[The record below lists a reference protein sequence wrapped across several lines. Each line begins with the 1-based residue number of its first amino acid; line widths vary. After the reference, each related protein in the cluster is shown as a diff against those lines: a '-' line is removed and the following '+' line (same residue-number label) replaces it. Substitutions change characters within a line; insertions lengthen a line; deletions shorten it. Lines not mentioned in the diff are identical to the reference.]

1 MELNI
6 LFKFEIKFFFFLS
19 IFCAIIGINNLI
31 YNEVFFKHYIKSIEN
46 RNTDF
51 ESKNLTSNYLKKII
65 NKFKNKLK
73 FLSRINTNKKKIT
86 KITESNLTQII
97 DFVNNL
103 NIYNL
108 TEYNI
113 KPFNFVR
120 NPKISIIIPIYNSQ
134 IFILQIIKS
143 IQVQSLED
151 LEIIF
156 VDDCSLDNTTQIIT
170 RLQKKDKRII
180 LLKNKKNKG
189 PFYSRNKA
197 VIFARGEYIQFID
210 SDDILINNILEKA
223 YLVAKN
229 NNIDII
235 QYKFIKKKKKI
246 SIIDE
251 STSFKVIN
259 QPELS
264 DQMYYGKGKLM
275 QDNYYIFNKIIKK
288 KTFLDSLL
296 YIGDDVL
303 KIKLYMNED
312 LLLLFSILRVANS
325 LLFIKDIGYIKL
337 ESLNNTSL
345 FSSHRK
351 PKSANRIFHDNIMEI
366 RFLFNKSKNN
376 KKDKSII
383 LDFIKMSNKNYAA
396 ISKYITLGFNIFEET
411 FNLLLNCPYYDEN
424 QKLEIQMY
432 KNILMRNKN
441 LTFRN

>member
-1 MELNI
+1 M
-6 LFKFEIKFFFFLS
+6 
-19 IFCAIIGINNLI
+19 
-31 YNEVFFKHYIKSIEN
+31 
-46 RNTDF
+46 
-51 ESKNLTSNYLKKII
+51 TSNYIKKII
-65 NKFKNKLK
+65 KKNKNKLK
-73 FLSRINTNKKKIT
+73 FLSRINTDKQRIG

-97 DFVNNL
+97 DCFKNL
-103 NIYNL
+103 NINNL

-113 KPFNFVR
+113 KPFNVVK
-120 NPKISIIIPIYNSQ
+120 NPKITIIIPIYNSQ
-134 IFILQIIKS
+134 ILILQIIKS
-143 IQVQSLED
+143 IQAQSLED

-156 VDDCSLDNTTQIIT
+156 VDDCSLDNTTQIIVK
-170 RLQKKDKRII
+170 LQKKDKRII

-223 YLVAKN
+223 YLIAKT

-235 QYKFIKKKKKI
+235 QYKFIKKKKKF

-251 STSFKVIN
+251 TTSFKIIN

-264 DQMYYGKGKLM
+264 DQMYYGKGKLK

-296 YIGDDVL
+296 FIGDEVL
-303 KIKLYMNED
+303 QINLYMNED

-325 LLFIKDIGYIKL
+325 LLFIKDIGYLKL
-337 ESLNNTSL
+337 EGLNYTSL
-345 FSSHRK
+345 FSSHK
-351 PKSANRIFHDNIMEI
+351 NPESANRIFHDNIMEI

-383 LDFIKMSNKNYAA
+383 LDFIKMSNRNYAG
-396 ISKYITLGFNIFEET
+396 ITKYITIGFEIFEET
-411 FNLLLNCPYYDEN
+411 FNLLLSCPYYDET
-424 QKLEIQMY
+424 QKFKIKMY
-432 KNILMRNKN
+432 KNNLMRNKN
-441 LTFRN
+441 FTLRN